1 MFQML
6 RDGAPRTRSEL
17 ATMTGQA
24 RSTIAARIDALS
36 AAGLLAPVGEASSTG
51 GRRPATFAFNPAAR
65 IVLGIDLG
73 AAHARIAATD
83 LAANILASQ
92 ECELNIAEGPDVVLA
107 KVADMAKKVVA
118 EAGYELTSLAAIGIG
133 LPGPVEH
140 STGRPI
146 APPIMPGWDGYDV
159 PHALHAQ
166 FSVPVLVDNDVNLM
180 AIGEQ
185 RTAWHEHTNMVFVK
199 VATGIGSGIILDGE
213 LRRGAQGAAGDIGHI
228 ALASHQDAPC
238 TCGNEGCLEA
248 TAGGAALSRRLREQG
263 IEAASVSDIVAAVR
277 DGIPEARAAV
287 RDAGRDIGTIL
298 AGCVSMLN
306 PSLVVVGGAMVAA
319 GEQLM
324 AGIREALYKRSLPL
338 ATQHLRVVTSH
349 TKERAGVLGGAY
361 LAIDHVLSPAA
372 IDHLCL

>member
-92 ECELNIAEGPDVVLA
+92 ECELNIAEVPDVVLA

-372 IDHLCL
+372 IDLLCL